1 MKKWKISLPMV
12 VGLAIILFGALL
24 ISFSPKSKEEVS
36 HFFNLQQHVG
46 SVNLNKDFFFA
57 DEAVPINEDT
67 YERLDRELSVNA
79 YWQSSTL
86 LQLKLAYKYF
96 PQVETILRNQ
106 GIPDDFKYL
115 AVAESGL
122 RNPTSGSGAKGYWQ
136 FMKPTA
142 KELNLEISEDVDE
155 RLHLEKSTLAAC
167 SYIKQLY
174 NRFGNW
180 TNAAG
185 AYNIGPTAYSRAV
198 EEQKETS
205 YYRLNVNDETSRYVF
220 RIVAFKEI
228 LSNPSDF
235 GYYIE
240 NFEKYMPHPKMK
252 EIEVT
257 STIESLADFAHVN
270 GTSYRL
276 LKYYNPWLIN
286 SRLTVS
292 AGKTYIIKIP
302 A

>member
-1 MKKWKISLPMV
+1 MKNFKVTLPV
-12 VGLAIILFGALL
+12 IIGIAIVLFGAIL
-24 ISFSPKSKEEVS
+24 ISFSPKGKADAA
-36 HFFNLQQHVG
+36 HFFNLQQRVS
-46 SVNLNKDFFFA
+46 SVNLNKAFYFA
-57 DEAVPINEDT
+57 DEEVPINEDT

-86 LQLKLAYKYF
+86 LQLKLAHKYF
-96 PQVETILRNQ
+96 PEVERILKNQ

-122 RNPTSGSGAKGYWQ
+122 RNPTSSSGAKGYWQ

-142 KELNLEISEDVDE
+142 KELNLEISADVDE
-155 RLHLEKSTLAAC
+155 RLHLEKSTMAAC
-167 SYIKQLY
+167 TYIKQLY

-185 AYNIGPTAYSRAV
+185 AYNIGPTAFAKAV
-198 EEQKETS
+198 DEQKESS
-205 YYRLNVNDETSRYVF
+205 YYMLNVNDETSRYVF

-228 LSNPSDF
+228 LSNPNNF

-240 NFEKYMPHPKMK
+240 NFEKYMPHTQMK

-257 STIESLADFAHVN
+257 STIESLADFAHAN

-286 SRLTVS
+286 SRLTVPV
-292 AGKTYIIKIP
+292 GKTYRIKIP